1 MKNFRII
8 LIFFFLLILSEKLFS
23 QVRSNEELK
32 VTEIKKN
39 KNWFEI
45 YALGENGKFKLITNC
60 LIFSNIEVSVNNNY
74 CFNLTEAENDFYLR
88 GIRILNS
95 SYCFSIDLDVDIC
108 AEPKNGIY
116 QLFYINDLC
125 E

>member
-1 MKNFRII
+1 MKNPKITI
-8 LIFFFLLILSEKLFS
+8 LLFFLLILSEKLFC
-23 QVRSNEELK
+23 QVKRNEELK

-45 YALGENGKFKLITNC
+45 YAFGENGNFKLITNC
-60 LIFSNIEVSVNNNY
+60 LNFKSKEVIVDNYY
-74 CFNLTEAENDFYLR
+74 CFTLTEAENDIYFR
-88 GIRILNS
+88 GIRILNT
-95 SYCFSIDLDVDIC
+95 SYCFSIDIDVDIC

-116 QLFYINDLC
+116 KLFYINDIC